1 MLLLEPLRF
10 VFSSCSGL
18 KSNQQ
23 MTYCWTTIAE
33 QKGRKSIAD
42 NGFLTYGVIV
52 ALKEIES
59 PPAILAPSV
68 ASQTSPQHA
77 QYDHPLRHQITP
89 HCLIRNTLRFMS

>member
-42 NGFLTYGVIV
+42 NGFLTYEEADHFRLELKRRHPNVDYFV
-52 ALKEIES
+52 ARYDINR
-59 PPAILAPSV
+59 SV
-68 ASQTSPQHA
+68 FRIKQ
-77 QYDHPLRHQITP
+77 
-89 HCLIRNTLRFMS
+89 